1 MDLTTRY
8 MGLTLR
14 SPLVVGASPLTQ
26 DVKNIAAMD
35 KAGAGAIVFHSI
47 FQEQLTQEALALNYY
62 LEQGTERFAESL
74 TYFPEVRS
82 FKVGPEIY
90 LDHIAAAKKATAVPI
105 IGSLNC
111 VSPSGWT
118 DFAQQIQQA
127 GADGLE
133 LNVYLIPTNPAIESA
148 QIEQVYLD
156 ILQAVKSAVTIP
168 VAIKLSPFFSSPAG
182 MLQRLDQAGADGL
195 VLFNRF
201 YQPDID
207 LDEFEIR
214 PRLVLSTSD
223 ELRLPMR
230 WIAILCDKVK
240 ASLVATSGV
249 HTGVDA
255 AKLVLSGA
263 DGIQV
268 VSALLKNGIGHLAK
282 IRDEMAALL
291 EEKGYESV
299 REARGVLS
307 QRTCGEPAA
316 FERANYMKTLTSYVH
331 PWPVV

>member
-8 MGLTLR
+8 MGLPVR
-14 SPLVVGASPLTQ
+14 SPLVAGASPLSR
-26 DVKNIAAMD
+26 DVRNIAALTR
-35 KAGAGAIVFHSI
+35 AGAGAIVFHSI

-62 LEQGTERFAESL
+62 LEQGTEGFAESL
-74 TYFPEVRS
+74 TYFPKIES

-90 LDHIAAAKKATAVPI
+90 LDNIAAAKKATDVPI

-111 VSPSGWT
+111 ISASGWV
-118 DFAQQIQQA
+118 DFARQIQQA

-133 LNVYLIPTNPAIESA
+133 LNVYLIPTNPAVESP

-156 ILQAVKSAVTIP
+156 ILLAVKSAVTIP
-168 VAIKLSPFFSSPAG
+168 VAIKLSPFFSSMANT
-182 MLQRLDQAGADGL
+182 LQRLDRAGANAL

-207 LDEFEIR
+207 LEELEIK
-214 PRLVLSTSD
+214 PRLVLSTSE

-230 WIAILCDKVK
+230 WIAIMCDKVK

-249 HTGVDA
+249 HTGADA
-255 AKLVLSGA
+255 AKLVLAGA
-263 DGIQV
+263 DVIQV
-268 VSALLKNGIGHLAK
+268 VSALLKNGIGHLAR
-282 IRDEMAALL
+282 IRDEMVAILDA
-291 EEKGYESV
+291 KGYGSV
-299 REARGVLS
+299 HEAHGVLS

-316 FERANYMKTLTSYVH
+316 FERANYMKALTSYTQ
-331 PWPVV
+331 PWPTV